1 VTSKKKKRKRR
12 KSMSKQILAVAAVL
26 LLTSF
31 APQSHAAPS
40 TQANIPFAFQVGNK
54 TMPAGEYRVTR
65 AFEGSDTVQ
74 LIRRTD
80 SSAGAFLPQTI
91 PDYTDKNAE
100 PKLVFHCYGKEC
112 FLSEVRSADGRSW
125 KFMES
130 RREKQISQAQMESEL
145 ASISV
150 PLTGKP

>member
-1 VTSKKKKRKRR
+1 
-12 KSMSKQILAVAAVL
+12 MSKQILAVAAVL

-40 TQANIPFAFQVGNK
+40 TKANIPFAFQVGDK

-65 AFEGSDTVQ
+65 VFEGSDITQ
-74 LIRRTD
+74 QIRRTD
-80 SSAGAFLPQTI
+80 SGAGAFLPPTT
-91 PDYTDKNAE
+91 PHYTDRNVE

-112 FLSEVRSADGRSW
+112 FLSEVWSADGRSW
-125 KFMES
+125 KFTES

-150 PLTGKP
+150 PLTEKP